1 MRFAGSP
8 QVASFMADS
17 VDHGL
22 LGRKGQR
29 ARANED
35 IMATQSDAKVGMA
48 QDKADALLQ
57 MAEIGADATQAAGQ
71 QAGQNSLMSGIMG
84 GITGGIKGA
93 GGLGSIFGGGGGGSS
108 FTPTGGWGNFG
119 KVF

>member
-8 QVASFMADS
+8 QVASFFADS

-22 LGRKGQR
+22 LGRKGNR
-29 ARANED
+29 ARANEHM
-35 IMATQSDAKVGMA
+35 MATQADAKVGMA
-48 QDKADALLQ
+48 QDKADAILA
-57 MAEIGADATQAAGQ
+57 MGDIAAEQQEQANQ
-71 QAGQNSLMSGIMG
+71 QSMMSGILG
-84 GITGGIKGA
+84 GVQSLA
-93 GGLGSIFGGGGGGSS
+93 GGLFSGGGGGGGSS